1 MTLLRRVL
9 GIALTVVVL
18 GGLAYALWPARFGGR
33 TIYVVV
39 RGESMEP
46 KFHKGDLLFAR
57 KAHDFEPGDIA
68 VYRIPKGT
76 PGAGALVVHRI
87 KRVLPNGTYIFQGD
101 NRKSPDDATPAREN
115 LIAKPVTNLGP
126 LPTRT
131 LVWLPILF
139 TLVAAIAVTIAVWPD
154 RSSADDEEDDAAE
167 TEANDAEGDADDE
180 RQPVAV

>member
-1 MTLLRRVL
+1 
-9 GIALTVVVL
+9 
-18 GGLAYALWPARFGGR
+18 
-33 TIYVVV
+33 
-39 RGESMEP
+39 
-46 KFHKGDLLFAR
+46 
-57 KAHDFEPGDIA
+57 
-68 VYRIPKGT
+68 
-76 PGAGALVVHRI
+76 
-87 KRVLPNGTYIFQGD
+87 
-101 NRKSPDDATPAREN
+101 
-115 LIAKPVTNLGP
+115 VTNLGP

>member
-1 MTLLRRVL
+1 VSLVRRIL
-9 GIALTVVVL
+9 GIGLTVLVL

-57 KAHDFEPGDIA
+57 KSDDFEPGDIA

-101 NRKSPDDATPAREN
+101 NRKSPDDATPTREN
-115 LIAKPVTNLGP
+115 LIAKPVKNLGP

-139 TLVAAIAVTIAVWPD
+139 TLIAAIAVTIAVWPD
-154 RSSADDEEDDAAE
+154 RSAADDEAIGDGEAE
-167 TEANDAEGDADDE
+167 TCEADPDDE
-180 RQPVAV
+180 REPVAV